1 METTHPSFP
10 TLSSV
15 QSETSGPKSSMSG
28 NARYRRSCQK
38 FSQATIFIPFP
49 LNPSPGAKMGL
60 WISPLKKVPDDRP
73 GGGIWWGE
81 ISTWLDTPS
90 PRGSIGII
98 GLAGKS
104 RQNPDNK
111 RVRGQNLDN
120 KRVRAV
126 VG

>member
-1 METTHPSFP
+1 
-10 TLSSV
+10 
-15 QSETSGPKSSMSG
+15 
-28 NARYRRSCQK
+28 
-38 FSQATIFIPFP
+38 
-49 LNPSPGAKMGL
+49 MGL

-73 GGGIWWGE
+73 RGGTGWRE
-81 ISTWLDTPS
+81 ISTWLDTLS

-104 RQNPDNK
+104 PQTTDNK